1 MIESLRGINIRLK
14 KRLKT
19 LNGVVEKA
27 IDKTDTK
34 RIMLSTKLKKDPT
47 HISRIKDKELDN
59 AL

>member
-34 RIMLSTKLKKDPT
+34 
-47 HISRIKDKELDN
+47 
-59 AL
+59 